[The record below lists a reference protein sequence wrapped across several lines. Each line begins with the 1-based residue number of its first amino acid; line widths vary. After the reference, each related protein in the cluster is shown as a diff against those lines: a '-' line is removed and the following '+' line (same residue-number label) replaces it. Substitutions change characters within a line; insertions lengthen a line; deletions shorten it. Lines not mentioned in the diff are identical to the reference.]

1 MLLESNQVGVRESLA
16 DLIACVESD
25 ATPYTSMLE
34 KRKKPINV
42 VHSWQVKQYPDVS
55 HAGVPDGKPATDFA
69 YNPRTRLYG
78 VCQKVWHNPAVS
90 DFAEEVEVAGA
101 PQGEMEEQVADALVI
116 LARTIEKRCLSNN
129 DCLEESQPGSANET
143 RGAFKWLSPSA
154 QATFP
159 IPAPYLPNAAQLYS
173 GTLAN
178 FNEAALIALA
188 SAAYINRKKKIKMA
202 GIVGVDLKTTIT
214 TFSKYDVLSATQA
227 PIRRFNQNADDKAF
241 IAVIDRI
248 VLDTCEID
256 LFLSS
261 FLYTNSADGTGS
273 TYTNSSGVFMD
284 MDMAA
289 LHYMRLP
296 RVKPLPYDGSGYK
309 AICDAIILHVIDN
322 PLGMFSATIS
332 EAGDTDEG

>member
-25 ATPYTSMLE
+25 STPYTSMLE

-42 VHSWQVKQYPDVS
+42 VHSWQVKAYPDIAHS
-55 HAGVPDGKPATDFA
+55 GVPDGKPASDFA

-78 VCQKVWHNPAVS
+78 VVQKFWHNPAVS

-101 PQGEMEEQVADALVI
+101 PQGEMEEQVADSFVM
-116 LARTIEKRCLSNN
+116 LARTMEKRFLSNN

-143 RGAFKWLSPSA
+143 RGIFQWLQSTA

-159 IPAPYLPNAAQLYS
+159 IPAPFLPNTLQVYT

-178 FNEAALIALA
+178 FTEAQLVALA
-188 SAAYINRKKKIKMA
+188 SAAYINRKKKIKMSA
-202 GIVGVDLKTTIT
+202 FVGVDLKTTIT
-214 TFSKYDVLSATQA
+214 GFSKYDVLSSTQA
-227 PIRRFNQNADDKAF
+227 PIRRFNQTNDSKAM
-241 IAVIDRI
+241 IAVVDRV

-261 FLYTNSADGTGS
+261 FLYTTAATGVGT
-273 TYTNSSGVFMD
+273 TYTNSSGVFID
-284 MDMAA
+284 MEMAA

-309 AICDAIILHVIDN
+309 AIVDAMALHVIDN
-322 PLGMFSATIS
+322 PLGMFSAVIS